1 MPGYSEEIYD
11 FIVSQDS
18 SFKDDKSKE
27 DFNNDIK
34 YKNYSN
40 EIFSFLVDADSTFKD
55 DYNEESFYEAVSGGS
70 KKQKDKEVV
79 SQFDTEDPALFDK
92 QTIDKRFDG
101 YIKLLEDTEYRND
114 NITSDTQ
121 RIAEL
126 EKVKGQKQEF
136 LDLLDVEGSEDKI
149 AAAQAMKNLQQS
161 NIPTEEDIAKEIS
174 DNKFF
179 GDKAIEIRKA
189 GEDLSTYNDK
199 VAEDQKII
207 LPEGMQNFNIEGE
220 EFVKENLQA
229 QEFGKSMSGLVSAA
243 NEIGLTP
250 TSDINK
256 VEKDPDKYTY
266 VPNYEDYK
274 KDNSLFNKVSIIF
287 LKSEGTVYPT
297 VSGILIVVAPFL
309 IANSTVLHM

>member
-1 MPGYSEEIYD
+1 MPGYVEEVYDYIDSE
-11 FIVSQDS
+11 DS
-18 SFKDDKSKE
+18 TFKGKVSKE
-27 DFNNDIK
+27 DFK
-34 YKNYSN
+34 TAVKEKSYSD
-40 EIFSFLVDADSTFKD
+40 EIYGYMAELDSGFKD
-55 DYNEESFYEAVSGGS
+55 KINEQVFFESISGNGDPS
-70 KKQKDKEVV
+70 KNPKDKEVV

-92 QTIDKRFDG
+92 QTIDKKFDG

-199 VAEDQKII
+199 VA
-207 LPEGMQNFNIEGE
+207 L
-220 EFVKENLQA
+220 
-229 QEFGKSMSGLVSAA
+229 
-243 NEIGLTP
+243 
-250 TSDINK
+250 
-256 VEKDPDKYTY
+256 
-266 VPNYEDYK
+266 
-274 KDNSLFNKVSIIF
+274 SLIHI
-287 LKSEGTVYPT
+287 
-297 VSGILIVVAPFL
+297 
-309 IANSTVLHM
+309 